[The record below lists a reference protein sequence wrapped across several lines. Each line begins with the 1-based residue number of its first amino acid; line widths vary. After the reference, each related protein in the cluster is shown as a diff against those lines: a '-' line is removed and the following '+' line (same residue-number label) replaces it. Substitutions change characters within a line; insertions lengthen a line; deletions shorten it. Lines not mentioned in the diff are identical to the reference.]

1 MAITARTTKGG
12 IKMKAILLSVAIPV
26 LLAGLLVPAYAQKAD
41 IVNSKYLTI
50 TEQKYTKGDFSDT
63 ITGTIQNA
71 SPSEINLP
79 SVYAALYDSNNGLIT
94 VVSGIASITQLKSG
108 DSSPFDIQ
116 LFGSFKDDVDH
127 YTLFAAGT
135 PL

>member
-1 MAITARTTKGG
+1 
-12 IKMKAILLSVAIPV
+12 MKSVLLSIAIPV
-26 LLAGLLVPAYAQKAD
+26 LLAGLLLPAYAQKAD

-50 TEQKYTKGDFSDT
+50 TEQKFTKGDFSDT

-94 VVSGIASITQLKSG
+94 VASGIASITQLKSG

-116 LFGSFKDDVDH
+116 LFGSYKDDIDH
-127 YTLFAAGT
+127 YTLFASGT

>member
-1 MAITARTTKGG
+1 
-12 IKMKAILLSVAIPV
+12 MKAILLSVAIPV
-26 LLAGLLVPAYAQKAD
+26 FLAGLLLPAYAQKAD

-50 TEQKYTKGDFSDT
+50 TDQKYTKGDFSDT

-71 SPSEINLP
+71 SPSDISLP

-94 VVSGIASITQLKSG
+94 VASGIASITQLKSG
-108 DSSPFDIQ
+108 DSSPFDIH
-116 LFGSFKDDVDH
+116 LFGSFKDDIDH
-127 YTLFAAGT
+127 YTLFASGT